1 MRGIFLNPSE
11 HVRHAYVA
19 AKNQGF
25 CIGAFLACAHLFLSL
40 SDSAVK
46 IMDSPQHYTL
56 FFLFPVLA
64 LPPNCPTPSFG
75 PAWAASSNC
84 PAGRR
89 ELCWE

>member
-25 CIGAFLACAHLFLSL
+25 CIGAFLACAHLFLFL

-64 LPPNCPTPSFG
+64 LAARLPNP
-75 PAWAASSNC
+75 
-84 PAGRR
+84 
-89 ELCWE
+89 